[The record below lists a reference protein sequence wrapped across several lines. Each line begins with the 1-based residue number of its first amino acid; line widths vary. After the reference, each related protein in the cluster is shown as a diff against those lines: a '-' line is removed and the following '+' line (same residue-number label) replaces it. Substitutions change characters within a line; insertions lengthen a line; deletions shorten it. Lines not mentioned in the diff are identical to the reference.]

1 MDANTHQQD
10 QVDALKAH
18 ADALKQVGDELKR
31 QTDFAQA
38 VSTTEA
44 FQIKKMLTD
53 TVAGGMGALVA
64 QRSADTGVRRGGPV
78 LMALEAWS

>member
-1 MDANTHQQD
+1 
-10 QVDALKAH
+10 
-18 ADALKQVGDELKR
+18 LKR

-53 TVAGGMGALVA
+53 VVAGGMGALVA
-64 QRSADTGVRRGGPV
+64 QRSGTPGSGGV
-78 LMALEAWS
+78 AQY